1 MYGIYYN
8 GILFN
13 HSKEWNNAIC
23 SNMEGP
29 RDYHTKSEVRQK
41 KTNTIWYNLCM
52 ESKNDT
58 NELIYKTCRFTD
70 RGNHLMITKGDGRRD
85 KLGVG
90 INIYTLLYIK

>member
-1 MYGIYYN
+1 
-8 GILFN
+8 
-13 HSKEWNNAIC
+13 
-23 SNMEGP
+23 
-29 RDYHTKSEVRQK
+29 
-41 KTNTIWYNLCM
+41 M